1 LSACKADA
9 DTGGMWFWIVAA
21 WCATASALAVLHHRL
36 RRADPRLPP
45 GVRGFLCAF
54 ELELQ
59 RHPQV
64 EYLGLLPG
72 QFACLLRV
80 DGQETP
86 VSMQDLFRRVEA
98 FPSTLGSLVDRLVAE
113 IQEVGLDRVSDHEWG
128 GAATAILPQVRNR
141 EWVEGHGR
149 FGDAALV
156 SRPLSKDLAI
166 VYVIDDPQA
175 MVFVCRAHLQR
186 WRRSEEDLNRLA
198 LANLQRRAGDGLS
211 AAVASREPTLLQTGD
226 GYDAARVL
234 LLDQVDGQVDGL
246 LVAMPDRDVLWVA
259 REEGQDLAQLM
270 SVAEAMARSAPHP
283 VSAGV
288 FRITGGRLEPAARK

>member
-9 DTGGMWFWIVAA
+9 DIGGMWFWIVAA
-21 WCATASALAVLHHRL
+21 WCATALALAVLHHRL
-36 RRADPRLPP
+36 RRHDALLPA
-45 GVRGFLCAF
+45 GVRDFLCAF

-59 RHPQV
+59 RHPHV

-86 VSMQDLFRRVEA
+86 VSMQDLFRRAEA
-98 FPSTLGSLVDRLVAE
+98 FPSTLATLVDRLVAE
-113 IQEVGLDRVSDHEWG
+113 
-128 GAATAILPQVRNR
+128 
-141 EWVEGHGR
+141 WVERHGR

-156 SRPLSKDLAI
+156 SRPLGEELAV

-186 WRRSEEDLNRLA
+186 WRRSEEDLHGLA

-211 AAVASREPTLLQTGD
+211 AAVASKEPTLLQTGD

-234 LLDQVDGQVDGL
+234 LLDQVDGL

-259 REEGQDLAQLM
+259 REEGQDLVQLM
-270 SVAEAMARSAPHP
+270 SVTEAMARAAPHP
-283 VSAGV
+283 VSTNL
-288 FRITGGRLEPAARK
+288 FRVTDGHLEPAVRK

>member
-1 LSACKADA
+1 MPDFWGAC
-9 DTGGMWFWIVAA
+9 
-21 WCATASALAVLHHRL
+21 S
-36 RRADPRLPP
+36 DPRLPT
-45 GVRGFLCAF
+45 GVRDFLCAF

-80 DGQETP
+80 YGQETP
-86 VSMQDLFRRVEA
+86 VSMQDLFRRAEA

-128 GAATAILPQVRNR
+128 GAATAILPQVRSR
-141 EWVEGHGR
+141 EWVERHGR

-156 SRPLSKDLAI
+156 SRPLSGDLAI

-234 LLDQVDGQVDGL
+234 LLDQLDKVDGL

-259 REEGQDLAQLM
+259 REEGQDLARLM
-270 SVAEAMARSAPHP
+270 SVTEAMARSAPHP

-288 FRITGGRLEPAARK
+288 FRVTGGHLEPAARK